1 MNKEDLVKLVSEK
14 TGITQKAAEQAQKV
28 IIEGIS
34 STLEKGDSI
43 SLVGFGSFKVVERAA
58 REGRNPSTGEKMQ
71 IPASKAVK
79 FTPSKSLTARSGA
92 KLATHDN
99 ERIRRRGGF
108 QRKGYLPSPKSLKNQ
123 SRFPQLQLSRPLSEG
138 AGKVLML
145 PL

>member
-34 STLEKGDSI
+34 ATLEKGDSI

-71 IPASKAVK
+71 IPASKTVK
-79 FTPSKSLTARSGA
+79 FTLSKSL
-92 KLATHDN
+92 K
-99 ERIRRRGGF
+99 ERV
-108 QRKGYLPSPKSLKNQ
+108 Q
-123 SRFPQLQLSRPLSEG
+123 
-138 AGKVLML
+138 
-145 PL
+145 

>member
-79 FTPSKSLTARSGA
+79 FTPSKSL
-92 KLATHDN
+92 K
-99 ERIRRRGGF
+99 ERV
-108 QRKGYLPSPKSLKNQ
+108 Q
-123 SRFPQLQLSRPLSEG
+123 
-138 AGKVLML
+138 
-145 PL
+145 